1 MYHVIMLGLET
12 TLTSSSSSAKRKT
25 LSESCFDFEFLTR
38 IGNIMPIGHKTFFFI
53 ISLLSELASERAS
66 DSDIDSDTAA
76 AAPAES
82 RTTVSLPEFVSLTL
96 RL

>member
-1 MYHVIMLGLET
+1 
-12 TLTSSSSSAKRKT
+12 
-25 LSESCFDFEFLTR
+25 
-38 IGNIMPIGHKTFFFI
+38 MPIGHKTFFFI
-53 ISLLSELASERAS
+53 ISLLSELAS